1 MIEKY
6 ALIKKIGDEH
16 IYVENAITSRISK
29 VGVVIL
35 GTIVIGSAIGFFFGM
50 NSANNLNTKFI
61 GALSFGFLSGIVS
74 VMLIVIS
81 EVFLTKTPKYRVYTN
96 DTNDEIYIPKTDNSE
111 QDQIAICKAAQELE
125 VIAIQRNR
133 EKNELER
140 IASKCK

>member
-1 MIEKY
+1 MTKKN
-6 ALIKKIGDEH
+6 ALIKQIGDEC

-35 GTIVIGSAIGFFFGM
+35 GTIVIGSAIGCFFGM

-81 EVFLTKTPKYRVYTN
+81 NVFLTKTPKYRVYIN
-96 DTNDEIYIPKTDNSE
+96 DTNDEIYIPKTDSPE
-111 QDQIAICKAAQELE
+111 HDQVAVCKAAQELE
-125 VIAIQRNR
+125 CIAIQRNR
-133 EKNELER
+133 EKTELER